1 MTVPKKLSAIVEGE
15 SLFNDGVAAV
25 LNGILVA
32 GITAGNLGIGEGIR
46 HFVVEVTGGIVI
58 GLFLGT
64 CPAKC
69 WKPSTIHKSRSR

>member
-1 MTVPKKLSAIVEGE
+1 
-15 SLFNDGVAAV
+15 
-25 LNGILVA
+25 
-32 GITAGNLGIGEGIR
+32 
-46 HFVVEVTGGIVI
+46 VVEVTGGIVI